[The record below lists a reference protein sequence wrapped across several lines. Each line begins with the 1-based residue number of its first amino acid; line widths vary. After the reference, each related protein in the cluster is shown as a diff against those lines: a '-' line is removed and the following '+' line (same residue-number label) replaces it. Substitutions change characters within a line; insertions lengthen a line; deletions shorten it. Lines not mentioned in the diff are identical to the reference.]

1 MFNHPGVGAVNAPL
15 AFRTANNPLAFECD
29 RSTNAHIRELL
40 RHFGL
45 RTSLIRFKVINA
57 LVVAGRDGHG
67 IGVNGVHAFVE
78 SSSPELSF
86 VSVREV
92 LKRLGEEGL
101 IVLGSDKTY
110 RFSSEAMELL
120 QLQSPRV
127 FHGGGRSRGH
137 VQRA

>member
-1 MFNHPGVGAVNAPL
+1 
-15 AFRTANNPLAFECD
+15 LAFECD
-29 RSTNAHIRELL
+29 RSANAHIRELL

-110 RFSSEAMELL
+110 RFSSAAMELL
-120 QLQSPRV
+120 QQHTDHL
-127 FHGGGRSRGH
+127 
-137 VQRA
+137 

>member
-1 MFNHPGVGAVNAPL
+1 MFNHPGVGAVNAPS
-15 AFRTANNPLAFECD
+15 AFRAANNPLAFEFD
-29 RSTNAHIRELL
+29 RSANTHIRELL

-67 IGVNGVHAFVE
+67 IGVNGVHTFVE

-120 QLQSPRV
+120 QQHIDHL
-127 FHGGGRSRGH
+127 
-137 VQRA
+137 

>member
-1 MFNHPGVGAVNAPL
+1 M
-15 AFRTANNPLAFECD
+15 
-29 RSTNAHIRELL
+29 
-40 RHFGL
+40 
-45 RTSLIRFKVINA
+45 
-57 LVVAGRDGHG
+57 VAGRDGHG
-67 IGVNGVHAFVE
+67 IGVNGVHTFVE

-110 RFSSEAMELL
+110 RFSSAAMELL

>member
-1 MFNHPGVGAVNAPL
+1 MFNHPGVGAVNAPS
-15 AFRTANNPLAFECD
+15 AFRAANNPLAFEFD
-29 RSTNAHIRELL
+29 RSANAYIRGLL

-67 IGVNGVHAFVE
+67 IGVNGVHTFVE

-120 QLQSPRV
+120 QQHTDHL
-127 FHGGGRSRGH
+127 
-137 VQRA
+137 

>member
-1 MFNHPGVGAVNAPL
+1 MFNNPGVGAVNAPL

-29 RSTNAHIRELL
+29 RSANAHIRELL

-110 RFSSEAMELL
+110 RFSSAAMELL

>member
-1 MFNHPGVGAVNAPL
+1 MFNHPGVGAVNAPS
-15 AFRTANNPLAFECD
+15 AFRAANNPLAFEFD
-29 RSTNAHIRELL
+29 RSANTHIRELL

-67 IGVNGVHAFVE
+67 IGVNGVHTFVE

-120 QLQSPRV
+120 QQHTDHL
-127 FHGGGRSRGH
+127 
-137 VQRA
+137 

>member
-1 MFNHPGVGAVNAPL
+1 MFNHPGVGAVNAPS
-15 AFRTANNPLAFECD
+15 AFRAANNPLAFEFD
-29 RSTNAHIRELL
+29 RSANTHIRELL

-57 LVVAGRDGHG
+57 LVVAGCDGHG
-67 IGVNGVHAFVE
+67 IGVNGVHTFVE

-120 QLQSPRV
+120 QQHIDHL
-127 FHGGGRSRGH
+127 
-137 VQRA
+137 

>member
-1 MFNHPGVGAVNAPL
+1 MFNNPGVGAVNAPL

-29 RSTNAHIRELL
+29 RSANAHIRELL

-67 IGVNGVHAFVE
+67 VGVNGVHAFVE

-101 IVLGSDKTY
+101 IVFGSDKTY
-110 RFSSEAMELL
+110 RFSSAAMELL

-127 FHGGGRSRGH
+127 SHGGGRSRGH

>member
-1 MFNHPGVGAVNAPL
+1 MFNHPGVGAVNAPS
-15 AFRTANNPLAFECD
+15 AFRAANNPLAFEFD
-29 RSTNAHIRELL
+29 RSANTYIRELL

-67 IGVNGVHAFVE
+67 IGVNGVHTFVE

-120 QLQSPRV
+120 QQHIDHL
-127 FHGGGRSRGH
+127 
-137 VQRA
+137 

>member
-1 MFNHPGVGAVNAPL
+1 MFNHPGVGAVNAPS
-15 AFRTANNPLAFECD
+15 AFRAANNPLAFECD
-29 RSTNAHIRELL
+29 RSANTHIRELL

-67 IGVNGVHAFVE
+67 IGVNGVHTFVE

-120 QLQSPRV
+120 QQHTDHL
-127 FHGGGRSRGH
+127 
-137 VQRA
+137 

>member
-1 MFNHPGVGAVNAPL
+1 MFNHPGVGAVNAPS
-15 AFRTANNPLAFECD
+15 AFRAANNPLAFEFD
-29 RSTNAHIRELL
+29 RSANTHIRELL

-67 IGVNGVHAFVE
+67 IGVNGVHTFVE

-120 QLQSPRV
+120 QQHTDPV
-127 FHGGGRSRGH
+127 
-137 VQRA
+137 

>member
-1 MFNHPGVGAVNAPL
+1 MFNHPGVGAVNAPS
-15 AFRTANNPLAFECD
+15 AFRAANNPLAFEFD
-29 RSTNAHIRELL
+29 RSANTHIRELL

-67 IGVNGVHAFVE
+67 IGVNGVHTFVE

-110 RFSSEAMELL
+110 RFSSAALELL
-120 QLQSPRV
+120 QQHTDPL
-127 FHGGGRSRGH
+127 
-137 VQRA
+137 